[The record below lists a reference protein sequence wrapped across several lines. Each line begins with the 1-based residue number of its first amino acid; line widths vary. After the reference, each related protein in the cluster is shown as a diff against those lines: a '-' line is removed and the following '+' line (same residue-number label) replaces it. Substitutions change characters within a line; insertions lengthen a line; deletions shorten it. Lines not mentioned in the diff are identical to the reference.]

1 MGPFP
6 SSHCPSPARE
16 CHYSKTKLLNS
27 CHYYKLG
34 HSGHATCIM
43 EVPMAPFG
51 FCSYSGTYNYIIL
64 IISRDTVI
72 YLKVWIF
79 AWNFSLVVNFLLTK
93 WKNKSASPQWHMPV
107 LWAQNGHSQW
117 RTQGGGLWGLEPP
130 PPPFVNCYLL
140 QWRNQRGCSQ
150 CHMPVLWAQN
160 RHSSIFRWFEHAN
173 SLQLAGQQCEI
184 HSITMWTVH
193 NVCKF
198 YSTLEFRFVISIF
211 FITQN
216 EWWL

>member
-107 LWAQNGHSQW
+107 LWAQN
-117 RTQGGGLWGLEPP
+117 
-130 PPPFVNCYLL
+130 
-140 QWRNQRGCSQ
+140 
-150 CHMPVLWAQN
+150 